1 MPRGL
6 AYRWFMTTGYPRVKE
21 IIQQDLGSAL
31 IYLSSHA
38 ADFKNPD
45 IRPYLDK
52 YVRGSNGYDAVNRVK
67 VMKLLWDAIG
77 SEFGSRHE
85 LYERNYGGNH
95 EAIRTEI
102 LAAQDA
108 TGLTESYRQLADRC
122 LAEYDLDGWTVSDL
136 VNPDDVNMI
145 GELNLRPS
153 TADKA
158 TDLSERKR
166 MTTERTRAVL
176 ENLERGA
183 IGQSR
188 AACLISSMP
197 RPIAFASRSRSRIF
211 GTHGIFIGRV
221 EEVRFG
227 DDAAP
232 PVYEDRYH

>member
-1 MPRGL
+1 
-6 AYRWFMTTGYPRVKE
+6 MTTGYPRVKE

-31 IYLSSHA
+31 IYLNSHA

-145 GELNLRPS
+145 GKFNL
-153 TADKA
+153 
-158 TDLSERKR
+158 
-166 MTTERTRAVL
+166 
-176 ENLERGA
+176 
-183 IGQSR
+183 
-188 AACLISSMP
+188 
-197 RPIAFASRSRSRIF
+197 
-211 GTHGIFIGRV
+211 
-221 EEVRFG
+221 
-227 DDAAP
+227 
-232 PVYEDRYH
+232 